1 MAARYPAPGRRRDG
15 PATRCALLDNFADRV
30 GLDGIPGE
38 LLARLRASLLQRE
51 IAPHG
56 VVPGQFA
63 QLLTLYDRDGQTPT
77 ELARAVGIEP
87 VTER

>member
-1 MAARYPAPGRRRDG
+1 
-15 PATRCALLDNFADRV
+15 
-30 GLDGIPGE
+30 
-38 LLARLRASLLQRE
+38 
-51 IAPHG
+51 
-56 VVPGQFA
+56 VPGQFA

>member
-1 MAARYPAPGRRRDG
+1 
-15 PATRCALLDNFADRV
+15 V
-30 GLDGIPGE
+30 
-38 LLARLRASLLQRE
+38 RE

-63 QLLTLYDRDGQTPT
+63 QLLAPYDRDGQTPT
-77 ELARAVGIEP
+77 ELARAIGIEP